1 MKKTILIPLLLL
13 VSLVYSQQ
21 DLIITHKGETIKC
34 SVAEVTETAIK
45 YKYDGEQAINSV
57 SKNAV
62 GEIKFAS
69 GRIQKITDKVT
80 VNSEADW
87 EHVQITQAESEI
99 EGLVRN
105 KELIAKANSGTAFS
119 KSTKVEQRAI
129 EKLKREAAANG
140 CHIILIGKSSDRS
153 NWAGQH
159 VSTKVSGVAYSY

>member
-13 VSLVYSQQ
+13 VSLVYSQ
-21 DLIITHKGETIKC
+21 DLIILHKGESIKC
-34 SVAEVTETAIK
+34 NVAEVTETAIK
-45 YKYDGEQAINSV
+45 YKYDGEQAINSI

-62 GEIKFAS
+62 GEIKFTS
-69 GRIQKITDKVT
+69 GRVQKITDKIT

-87 EHVQITQAESEI
+87 ERVQITQAESEI
-99 EGLVRN
+99 EGLVRK